1 MSAKGN
7 AASAEARTASAAKRA
22 ADLLPVISGLQDDG
36 FDSIVGI
43 AAKQNERGITAARGG
58 TWSAVQVR
66 RVRIGQHSPDDKYH
80 SRAHVQH
87 SCGSDNAWW
96 RALSVVSAFA
106 AAANGA
112 TAAQVIVMG
121 ASTGVGSVTSVGL
134 TVPSWQSV
142 SGSPVTS
149 AGTLAVTD
157 NNQNANL
164 VFAGPSSGTAA
175 APTFRA
181 LVSADVPSSLTNPMT
196 TKGDIIYGGVSGAPT
211 RLAAGTSRQ
220 VLQTNG
226 SSAAPSWV
234 AAGGGGSGALTQI
247 AQQVLGSSAASV
259 TFFSIP
265 GTYTSLILKFAC
277 KERAGRAIAFCS
289 STVTRPPTTTTTTST
304 TLAEDRQAARAG
316 RSTLRL
322 SSTTPTLASRRTR
335 WL

>member
-1 MSAKGN
+1 VVFIGPTGGIREVESTTGGGAPVSLTNTTSSSVLSSDVAIYWSSCRQGLSTPTITPGSGSAN
-7 AASAEARTASAAKRA
+7 TLQMASTTAELTYSIL
-22 ADLLPVISGLQDDG
+22 ADQTMP
-36 FDSIVGI
+36 
-43 AAKQNERGITAARGG
+43 GG
-58 TWSAVQVR
+58 
-66 RVRIGQHSPDDKYH
+66 
-80 SRAHVQH
+80 
-87 SCGSDNAWW
+87 
-96 RALSVVSAFA
+96 ALSVVSAFA

-211 RLAAGTSRQ
+211 RLAAGTSGQ

>member
-1 MSAKGN
+1 
-7 AASAEARTASAAKRA
+7 
-22 ADLLPVISGLQDDG
+22 
-36 FDSIVGI
+36 
-43 AAKQNERGITAARGG
+43 
-58 TWSAVQVR
+58 
-66 RVRIGQHSPDDKYH
+66 
-80 SRAHVQH
+80 
-87 SCGSDNAWW
+87 
-96 RALSVVSAFA
+96 
-106 AAANGA
+106 
-112 TAAQVIVMG
+112 
-121 ASTGVGSVTSVGL
+121 
-134 TVPSWQSV
+134 
-142 SGSPVTS
+142 
-149 AGTLAVTD
+149 
-157 NNQNANL
+157 
-164 VFAGPSSGTAA
+164 
-175 APTFRA
+175 
-181 LVSADVPSSLTNPMT
+181 VPSSLTNPMT

-211 RLAAGTSRQ
+211 RLAAGTSGQ

-265 GTYTSLILKFAC
+265 GTYTSLILKFA
-277 KERAGRAIAFCS
+277 FCS